1 MFENDN
7 NNNTPVNAA
16 ETPENT
22 VSGVE
27 KVAKK
32 GKGKKIAIGAGIAG
46 AVLVGGGIAAFN
58 FSPLVENQVRKHIMS
73 DEKYYAWVNEE
84 NAETLAKKISE
95 DYKLSLDNYENGVKG
110 NVAFIYE
117 PTDEVKSMLT
127 EELEGVDEPETQQ
140 LIDIIEG
147 IGSIEIGADYN
158 SKKGA
163 AQYSTYA
170 KLNDEQL
177 ITFDVLSDLDS
188 MNVYARIPELTET
201 WLTMPL
207 ESWMEAAADESGSS
221 YEYQQFEQYKDVIED
236 IVKDPKSY
244 LSPEELEKEV
254 ARYVGV
260 WNDTVG
266 SSAEVENSETISI
279 LDIEQK
285 FSVSTVKFDGE
296 LIGKLA
302 KNFVKEFKNDDVIKD
317 IVCDK
322 VGLVDEDDYKDTI
335 DMLVDEIDEASEE
348 LEDNDELEFKLM
360 TYIDA
365 KGVIRG
371 FEVKHEEGNGR
382 FIIGKDGDKVRG
394 EAYLEADDEELFR
407 AELKA
412 DEKDKKY
419 TGNLDVIAD
428 DEDVFSLE
436 FDNFEVVNEEKG
448 FVSGTVTA
456 VIPDID
462 PITLELKATKDSQA
476 ISYDINFDD
485 TDYGTITLSITQK
498 DKADVEVPADSDTFV
513 IDPDS
518 LEDIDFTK
526 YVSKDDVEDFI
537 KNLLTGIGFDDKTA
551 ADAAKE
557 GADGLY
563 EGIADL
569 GDELA

>member
-32 GKGKKIAIGAGIAG
+32 GKGKKIAIGAGNAG

-140 LIDIIEG
+140 LIDIVEG

>member
-32 GKGKKIAIGAGIAG
+32 GKGKKIDIGAGIAG

-140 LIDIIEG
+140 LIDIVEG